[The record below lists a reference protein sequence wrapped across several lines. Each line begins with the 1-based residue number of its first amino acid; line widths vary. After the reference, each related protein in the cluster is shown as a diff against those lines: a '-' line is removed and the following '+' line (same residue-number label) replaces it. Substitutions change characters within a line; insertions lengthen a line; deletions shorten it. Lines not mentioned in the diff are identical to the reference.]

1 MPLRATRVS
10 GQPRGEAGSDGC
22 SEGYTS
28 PEPGELSLPLENQE
42 AEGAVSRLE
51 LTPGTCGH
59 LKPTLMFKTTKKK
72 KKKSGKIRGKRRPGT
87 QVWVFMTIISVYR
100 SEIPDITAIN

>member
-1 MPLRATRVS
+1 MLPLRATRVS

-28 PEPGELSLPLENQE
+28 PEPGELSLSLENQE

-72 KKKSGKIRGKRRPGT
+72 KIRKNKGEEKTRDSSLG
-87 QVWVFMTIISVYR
+87 VYDNNLCLQ
-100 SEIPDITAIN
+100 E